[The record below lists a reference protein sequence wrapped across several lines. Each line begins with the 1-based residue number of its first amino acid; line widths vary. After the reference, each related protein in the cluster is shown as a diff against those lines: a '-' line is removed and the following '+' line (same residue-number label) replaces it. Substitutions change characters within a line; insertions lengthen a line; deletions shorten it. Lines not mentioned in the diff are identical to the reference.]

1 MALFVVRHEHAA
13 ERCPAKDP
21 EMGQTLLQH
30 LRDASAAKAGI
41 NVNGGAV
48 VNNEHALYLILEAD
62 ARNRVQEFT
71 QPFAM
76 AGSVVS
82 TRHRPVP
89 MWLAGELYRLSRL
102 PAERGRRSEARGWV
116 LVAFGSRGRSSR
128 GGPSAYSRSRA
139 APCFLSC
146 CWSRV

>member
-1 MALFVVRHEHAA
+1 
-13 ERCPAKDP
+13 
-21 EMGQTLLQH
+21 MGQTLLQH

-76 AGSVVS
+76 AGSVDVYPAS
-82 TRHRPVP
+82 TCSDVV
-89 MWLAGELYRLSRL
+89 G
-102 PAERGRRSEARGWV
+102 
-116 LVAFGSRGRSSR
+116 R
-128 GGPSAYSRSRA
+128 GGCSTA
-139 APCFLSC
+139 
-146 CWSRV
+146 